1 MEKIMKLDIY
11 KEIKELADY
20 EGLSILEL
28 LTNNYV
34 KTADASNDTKS
45 LVTFDS
51 GKTYY
56 NSMDIYYLYIE
67 IRHQMY
73 LDSFQ

>member
-1 MEKIMKLDIY
+1 MKLDIY

-20 EGLSILEL
+20 ESQSILEL
-28 LTNNYV
+28 LANNYV
-34 KTADASNDTKS
+34 KTADVSDDTKS

-56 NSMDIYYLYIE
+56 NSTDIYCLYIE